1 MFGRPLR
8 VTVVGH
14 ADEIAS
20 AASVLMGA
28 RRAKA
33 RPVILVRA
41 PRSRAPHQPRLRL
54 SCARPSRI
62 FSDDRRPRRCS
73 GAAARCGRHPRLTLG
88 LSVALPPEELSL
100 IVNTGDDFQHLGLSI
115 SPDLDSVI
123 YALAG
128 LSDPVRGWGRRDETW
143 TFMEALKGLGGES
156 WFQLGDGDLALHVE
170 RTWRLA
176 QGATLSEVTAHL
188 CRALGIAIRVL
199 PMSDDPVRTR
209 VLTAEGWLDFQE
221 YFVHRQ
227 CRPAVREFM
236 FAGAATARAQPDA
249 LAALERRDLR
259 AIVICPSTTLCRRQ
273 IAILAVPGIRA
284 PRIQQ
289 SHAPVVA
296 VTPIV
301 GGKAIK
307 GPAAKMM
314 AELRLDVSGEA
325 VAWRLCGH
333 RRRVRHRPC
342 RSTSGISARH
352 RVLQVPRHS

>member
-1 MFGRPLR
+1 MTGH
-8 VTVVGH
+8 VVALCGG
-14 ADEIAS
+14 
-20 AASVLMGA
+20 VGGA
-28 RRAKA
+28 KLA
-33 RPVILVRA
+33 
-41 PRSRAPHQPRLRL
+41 Q
-54 SCARPSRI
+54 
-62 FSDDRRPRRCS
+62 
-73 GAAARCGRHPRLTLG
+73 G

-143 TFMEALKGLGGES
+143 TFMEALEGLGGEN
-156 WFQLGDGDLALHVE
+156 WFQLGDGDLAMHVE

-176 QGATLSEVTAHL
+176 RGATLSEVTAHL
-188 CRALGIAIRVL
+188 CRALGLAIRVL

-209 VLTAEGWLDFQE
+209 VLTTEGWLDFQE

-227 CRPAVREFM
+227 CRPAVREFA
-236 FAGAATARAQPDA
+236 FAGAETARAQPDA

-259 AIVICPSTTLCRRQ
+259 AIVICPSNPFVSVEP
-273 IAILAVPGIRA
+273 ILAVPGIRA
-284 PRIQQ
+284 AIQQ

-296 VTPIV
+296 VTPII

-325 VAWRLCGH
+325 VA
-333 RRRVRHRPC
+333 RRYAGLIDGFVIDQADPLPEPLQDVTFFSAVTLMTTTDDRVRL
-342 RSTSGISARH
+342 ADA
-352 RVLQVPRHS
+352 VLQAADTLGATQTWRQATQT